1 MAQVASE
8 MKEGDMLIVC
18 ITGGGSAML
27 TLPSPIDESVSP
39 LDPTAKRIP
48 LQAIVETSKLLSLDG
63 ASIQEVCS
71 HS

>member
-63 ASIQEVCS
+63 ASIQEVS
-71 HS
+71 SNS